1 MGKDKRVTADLSA
14 HDHDLAAIA
23 RGEEELIPAEYAKQL
38 NLWLGRFEPPS
49 DYRASV
55 RRGR

>member
-1 MGKDKRVTADLSA
+1 MGKDRRLMVDLSA
-14 HDHDLAAIA
+14 HDHALAAIA

-38 NLWLGRFEPPS
+38 NLWLGRFEPPL